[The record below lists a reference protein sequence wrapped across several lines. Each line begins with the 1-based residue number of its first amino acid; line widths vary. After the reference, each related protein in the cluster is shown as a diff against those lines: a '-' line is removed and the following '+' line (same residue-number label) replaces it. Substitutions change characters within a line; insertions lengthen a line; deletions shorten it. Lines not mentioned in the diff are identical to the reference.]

1 MRKTARAI
9 GLIVVS
15 LIASVALGIASA
27 FTAAFALG
35 ATALIVPGT
44 GTPDATNVA
53 QYMENARDY
62 YMGGTACA
70 NGGCTDADLH
80 SVVYPAS
87 FYPLSFIPG
96 WCDTNCQ
103 KWDVSVQ
110 QGVDDLNQKL
120 MTALADPTEH
130 VVIFGYSQGGAVVSN
145 ELRALSGTLTAEQKA
160 RIEMVQIGSIDNP
173 VGGLW
178 TLLGF
183 LGHVPF
189 LDVTTG
195 LPTPIDTGIP
205 FTSIVFQY
213 DGVSNSPI
221 AWGNLLAVAN
231 AFAGFAEI
239 HGTYL
244 DPNQN
249 GDFTGLPDGY
259 TPAELQAALNDPA
272 NIKFDANGNKYV
284 TVPTKVLPL
293 ASLILGVA
301 AQTGTTQLVKPFVD
315 LLSPLARVIIDLAYD
330 PNANPGVPRRLS
342 ILPIAYIPNPIKL
355 AFDLASA
362 TGQGIQAFLNDLG
375 FGGFVAPAAPA
386 PAPFTTSTLAARTIG
401 PAADAREAD
410 ASASLASVTELA
422 SAKKS
427 TPAETETAESET
439 AESETVAVDVTDAVP
454 AKGTEVTTPATE
466 PASTKTTKPETT
478 KPETTPVETKPVE
491 TKPEETTKPDETTKP
506 SDTKT
511 DETTKPSDTKPSH
524 TKPSHTKPS
533 DTSGADKKDDK
544 KDTSKDGSS
553 KESAA
558 SKKDSSDAGTKAAA

>member
-9 GLIVVS
+9 GIIVVS

-27 FTAAFALG
+27 FTAAFAFG

-44 GTPDATNVA
+44 GTPDATHVA

-80 SVVYPAS
+80 SIVYPAS

-110 QGVDDLNQKL
+110 QGVDDLNTKL
-120 MTALADPTEH
+120 MAALADPKEH

-145 ELRALSGTLTAEQKA
+145 ELRALKDTLTPEQKA

-183 LGHVPF
+183 LGHVPI

-231 AFAGFAEI
+231 AFAGFDQI

-272 NIKFDANGNKYV
+272 NIKFDAKGNKYV

-293 ASLILGVA
+293 ASLILGLA
-301 AQTGTTQLVKPFVD
+301 SSTGTTQIVKPFVD
-315 LLSPLARVIIDLAYD
+315 LFSPLAKVIIDLAYD
-330 PNANPGVPRRLS
+330 PNANPGVPRWLTV
-342 ILPIAYIPNPIKL
+342 LPIAYIPNPIKL
-355 AFDLASA
+355 AFDLAGA
-362 TGQGIQAFLNDLG
+362 TVQGVQAFLNDLG
-375 FGGFVAPAAPA
+375 FGGLVAPLAPA
-386 PAPFTTSTLAARTIG
+386 PAPLTTSTLAARSIA
-401 PAADAREAD
+401 PQSNAPEAD

-427 TPAETETAESET
+427 TAAEAE
-439 AESETVAVDVTDAVP
+439 AGAVDVTKSVP
-454 AKGTEVTTPATE
+454 AEGTEVTTPATE
-466 PASTKTTKPETT
+466 PTSTGTTEPTKPASTET
-478 KPETTPVETKPVE
+478 PKPVE
-491 TKPEETTKPDETTKP
+491 TTTPTEATKPAETTKPDETTKP
-506 SDTKT
+506 AESTKP
-511 DETTKPSDTKPSH
+511 DETSKPSDTKPS
-524 TKPSHTKPS
+524 
-533 DTSGADKKDDK
+533 DASGADKTDPTDTSTKDTADAGDKGK
-544 KDTSKDGSS
+544 KDAPTKDANDGGE
-553 KESAA
+553 K
-558 SKKDSSDAGTKAAA
+558 KAA

>member
-1 MRKTARAI
+1 MRKSARAI
-9 GLIVVS
+9 GIIVVS

-27 FTAAFALG
+27 FTAAFAFG

-44 GTPDATNVA
+44 GTPNATNVG

-80 SVVYPAS
+80 SIVYPAS

-120 MTALADPTEH
+120 MTALADPNEH

-145 ELRALSGTLTAEQKA
+145 ELRALKDTLTEEQKA

-183 LGHVPF
+183 LGHVP
-189 LDVTTG
+189 LIDVTTG
-195 LPTPIDTGIP
+195 LPTPTDSGIP

-231 AFAGFAEI
+231 AFAGFDQI

-244 DPNQN
+244 DPNEN

-272 NIKFDANGNKYV
+272 NIKFDARGNKYV

-293 ASLILGVA
+293 ASLILGLA
-301 AQTGTTQLVKPFVD
+301 STTGTTQIVKPFVD
-315 LLSPLARVIIDLAYD
+315 LFSPLAKVIIDLAYD
-330 PNANPGVPRRLS
+330 PNANPGVPRWLT
-342 ILPIAYIPNPIKL
+342 ILPIAYIPNPVKL
-355 AFDLASA
+355 AFDLAAA
-362 TGQGIQAFLNDLG
+362 TVQGVQAFLNDLG
-375 FGGFVAPAAPA
+375 FGGLVAPVAPA
-386 PAPFTTSTLAARTIG
+386 PAPLTTSTLAARSIA
-401 PAADAREAD
+401 PQADAPEAD

-427 TPAETETAESET
+427 TPAEPETD
-439 AESETVAVDVTDAVP
+439 AVDVTDAVP
-454 AKGTEVTTPATE
+454 AEGTEATTPATE
-466 PASTKTTKPETT
+466 PASTETT
-478 KPETTPVETKPVE
+478 KPVETTTPTETTKPTE
-491 TKPEETTKPDETTKP
+491 TAKPEETTKPTESTKPEETTKP
-506 SDTKT
+506 SDTKS
-511 DETTKPSDTKPSH
+511 DETTKPSDTKPDES
-524 TKPSHTKPS
+524 TKPS
-533 DTSGADKKDDK
+533 DTKPSDASGDDKKDASKDSAADKKD
-544 KDTSKDGSS
+544 
-553 KESAA
+553 A
-558 SKKDSSDAGTKAAA
+558 SDAGTKAAA

>member
-1 MRKTARAI
+1 
-9 GLIVVS
+9 
-15 LIASVALGIASA
+15 
-27 FTAAFALG
+27 
-35 ATALIVPGT
+35 
-44 GTPDATNVA
+44 
-53 QYMENARDY
+53 
-62 YMGGTACA
+62 
-70 NGGCTDADLH
+70 
-80 SVVYPAS
+80 
-87 FYPLSFIPG
+87 
-96 WCDTNCQ
+96 
-103 KWDVSVQ
+103 
-110 QGVDDLNQKL
+110 
-120 MTALADPTEH
+120 LADPTEH

-272 NIKFDANGNKYV
+272 NVKFDAKGNKYV

-330 PNANPGVPRRLS
+330 PNANPGVPRWLS

-386 PAPFTTSTLAARTIG
+386 PAPLTTSTLAARTIG
-401 PAADAREAD
+401 PAANAQEAD

-427 TPAETETAESET
+427 TPAENKTAESET
-439 AESETVAVDVTDAVP
+439 AAVDVTDAVP
-454 AKGTEVTTPATE
+454 AKGTEVATPATE
-466 PASTKTTKPETT
+466 PASTETT
-478 KPETTPVETKPVE
+478 KPVETTPVET
-491 TKPEETTKPDETTKP
+491 TKPEETTKPVDTTKP
-506 SDTKT
+506 SD
-511 DETTKPSDTKPSH
+511 
-524 TKPSHTKPS
+524 TKPS

-544 KDTSKDGSS
+544 KDTSKDDSS